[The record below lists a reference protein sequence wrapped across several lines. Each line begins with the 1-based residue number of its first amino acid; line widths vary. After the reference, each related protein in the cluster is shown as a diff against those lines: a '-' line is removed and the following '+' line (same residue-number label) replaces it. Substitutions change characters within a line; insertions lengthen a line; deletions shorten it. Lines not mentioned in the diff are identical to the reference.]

1 MSKRIPFNIQLF
13 AEGDGETG
21 QGAEGNTESTQD
33 KQKQT
38 GTENTTKSEPEEK
51 KFTEKDLQSY
61 ADKRVTDAIK
71 KSETKYQQQL
81 DEMKREIEMSKL
93 SEKERVEAEKKHRE
107 EELQKR
113 EKEIADKQLQLDT
126 LAFFNE
132 KKIPNEYLEIIQP
145 IANLEGRKKAVET
158 INKIVEEQVNA
169 KVKEMEK
176 GSFTDTQG
184 NSQTLPKDP
193 KEAIKHIFGK

>member
-1 MSKRIPFNIQLF
+1 MTNKIPFDIQLF
-13 AEGDGETG
+13 AEGNEDAG
-21 QGAEGNTESTQD
+21 QGAEGNTGPIQD

-38 GTENTTKSEPEEK
+38 GTEGTESTPKSEPEEK
-51 KFTEKDLQSY
+51 KFTDKDLHSF
-61 ADKRVTDAIK
+61 ADKRVTDALK
-71 KSETKYQQQL
+71 KSEEKYQKQL
-81 DEMKREIEMSKL
+81 DDLKREIEMSKL

-158 INKIVEEQVNA
+158 INKIVEEQGEC
-169 KVKEMEK
+169 KSK
-176 GSFTDTQG
+176 GNGKRKFHGSSGKFT
-184 NSQTLPKDP
+184 
-193 KEAIKHIFGK
+193 AFA